1 MHCVDDMA
9 RVCPNHAHVNSWQLI
24 TLEPCSSIGLLVEA
38 QDDDSNWEV
47 INVGN
52 TQLAFELQ
60 VGDNFVVHVDL
71 ENEEK
76 PLFWA
81 FKCVKMLVHV

>member
-1 MHCVDDMA
+1 
-9 RVCPNHAHVNSWQLI
+9 
-24 TLEPCSSIGLLVEA
+24 VEVE
-38 QDDDSNWEV
+38 DDDSNWEV

-52 TQLAFELQ
+52 TQLALELQ